1 MERGNAMSAGK
12 QQGRL
17 SFAVLAFALG
27 MIVVVVGGYLLLKA
41 GRNAAPAAPS
51 QDALMRSSRQIDM
64 SQILLP
70 NEWRVEADGKR
81 FAFVLTRA
89 GAISQGDENC
99 TVSFDG
105 CVSSENVEHPF
116 LVQVDVEPV
125 DSAEFYVSKISSFS
139 VPQEKSIERTI
150 APFLRLYCSHLQKTL
165 LKKK

>member
-1 MERGNAMSAGK
+1 MSAGK

-27 MIVVVVGGYLLLKA
+27 MIVVIAGGYLLLNA
-41 GRNAAPAAPS
+41 GGKDTPAAPS
-51 QDALMRSSRQIDM
+51 QPDVLMPSSRQIDM

-139 VPQEKSIERTI
+139 VPQEKSLERTI